1 MADPILG
8 EDKGTPY
15 TIPPPPADGP
25 NVDIGEKVSWADELP
40 KDLKEAVGSFKSV
53 ADLAKSYTEARKHIS
68 STIRVPPSDAPAKD
82 WDDYYKKIGRP
93 ESPDKYTKLDKTQVP
108 EGLEWDDAREKKID
122 KMAHKHGLT
131 DKQALGIKQDLNADA
146 IAEIKAEDDEKAN
159 SRIDAE
165 AALKK
170 EWGNAY
176 AGRIAQV
183 ARFAKNEGG
192 DEFLAYV
199 KRKGIGNDPE
209 LIRFL
214 SKVSESMAA
223 DRSIDG
229 SRGVREYGM
238 SPAEAQAK
246 IAEIRSDMKNHP
258 YFNPKHPE
266 HKTAKEYMA
275 ELHAAAYP
283 ETT

>member
-1 MADPILG
+1 
-8 EDKGTPY
+8 
-15 TIPPPPADGP
+15 
-25 NVDIGEKVSWADELP
+25 VDIGEKVSWADELP
-40 KDLKEAVGSFKSV
+40 KELKDSVGSFKSV
-53 ADLAKSYTEARKHIS
+53 ADLAKSYTEARKAIS
-68 STIRVPPSDAPAKD
+68 STIRFPGVDAPQKELD
-82 WDDYYKKIGRP
+82 EYYRKIGRP

-108 EGLEWDDAREKKID
+108 EGLEWDDAREKEINTL
-122 KMAHKHGLT
+122 AHSLGLT
-131 DKQALGIKQDLNADA
+131 DKQTLGLKQSLNAQA
-146 IAEIKAEDDEKAN
+146 IASIKTEDTDRSNA
-159 SRIDAE
+159 RVDAE

-192 DEFLAYV
+192 DEFLSYV
-199 KRKGIGNDPE
+199 EGKGIGNDPE

-214 SKVSESMAA
+214 AKVSESMAA

-246 IAEIRSDMKNHP
+246 ITEIRSDMKNHP

-266 HKTAKEYMA
+266 HKAAKELMA
-275 ELHAAAYP
+275 ELHAAAFP
-283 ETT
+283 ESA